1 MNTPLSTPVKRQA
14 SPAPQ
19 ETTPGPS
26 PAKCEGGPV
35 ARDETPQQYITPEAT
50 KTKRYRPTE
59 AALAPA
65 QVNRRAKPRDEAT
78 DFLAAGTTRGI
89 FRFIGPPPTDLQ
101 AAQGEDEEP
110 AQGGGEPELDLLGDD
125 DVDN

>member
-35 ARDETPQQYITPEAT
+35 ARDEPAEQFLTPEAT

-59 AALAPA
+59 AALAPE
-65 QVNRRAKPRDEAT
+65 QVERRAKPRD
-78 DFLAAGTTRGI
+78 FLAAATTRGI
-89 FRFIGPPPTDLQ
+89 FRFIGPPATDLE
-101 AAQGEDEEP
+101 AAQAEDEEP
-110 AQGGGEPELDLLGDD
+110 ALGGGEPELDLLGDD